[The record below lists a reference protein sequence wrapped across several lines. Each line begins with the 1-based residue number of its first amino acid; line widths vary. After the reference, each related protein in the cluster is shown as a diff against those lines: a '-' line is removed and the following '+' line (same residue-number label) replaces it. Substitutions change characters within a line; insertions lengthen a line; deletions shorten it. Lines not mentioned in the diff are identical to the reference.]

1 MFLNKKKILESWVVV
16 LAAALIFCF
25 NVGGYK
31 NAKKFVKV
39 TSTLNSVGVWDFG
52 SWDTGKRLSYGITN
66 DLDSYIHRAVCLYSN
81 TRNNDIRECELEEQ
95 IAEEIKEGEIELL
108 AQLIEAEAGNQD
120 MKGKRLVAD
129 VVLNRVESDRFPNT
143 INEVIFQESQFSCI
157 EDGNFE
163 KSGWK
168 ISEDSFEAARFEYE
182 NRLDSYIL
190 FFTAGGYN
198 KYCVPMY
205 KHGAHYFG
213 G

>member
-39 TSTLNSVGVWDFG
+39 TSINHNVGVWDINN
-52 SWDTGKRLSYGITN
+52 WDSFKLSHNITRE
-66 DLDSYIHRAVCLYSN
+66 LRKYIN
-81 TRNNDIRECELEEQ
+81 TANDICVSTSATSVRESGINEQ

-108 AQLIEAEAGNQD
+108 AQLVEAEAGNQD

-129 VVLNRVESDRFPNT
+129 VVLNRIESDRFPNT
-143 INEVIFQESQFSCI
+143 IEEVIFQESQFSCI

-168 ISEDSFEAARFEYE
+168 ISEDSFEAARLEYE

-198 KYCVPMY
+198 EYCVPMY